1 MLFVVFGIT
10 TAYILQ
16 LLDHSILHKDGLWSS
31 KWTMDASGNCT
42 ARNPDLY
49 MFYFSVMIVEFI
61 LALPLNISVMYVFIF
76 KLKFWKSKS
85 NNIFLFNLVLADI
98 LLLICLLVRADSF
111 LKGERR
117 SENNVTCRA
126 VLFLLFLNRGASIA
140 FLTVV
145 SINRYFSVVH
155 PGIKNPLKV
164 LKRSIIISCLIWV
177 FLLPMTIP
185 TMLKTFECCN
195 TDEGMEDMV
204 AIDILREVVFFSQVL
219 IPFGVLVYCTVRII
233 NRLKMKTV
241 GDRTKLRRAVFLV
254 ISVILVFSV
263 CFLPSAISRMVL
275 LIMSGKK
282 ALRVEEIY
290 DGLMCLSYLDCL
302 LDPIVYCL
310 SSTKFK
316 NVYLSTYLP
325 CLVKETDS
333 ENE

>member
-1 MLFVVFGIT
+1 MKHL
-10 TAYILQ
+10 
-16 LLDHSILHKDGLWSS
+16 HSTHPSD
-31 KWTMDASGNCT
+31 NCT

-76 KLKFWKSKS
+76 KLKFWKSKM
-85 NNIFLFNLVLADI
+85 
-98 LLLICLLVRADSF
+98 RADSF
-111 LKGERR
+111 RKGERR

-164 LKRSIIISCLIWV
+164 LKRSVIISCLIWA

-195 TDEGMEDMV
+195 TDEGMEDKV
-204 AIDILREVVFFSQVL
+204 VIDILREVVFFSQVL
-219 IPFGVLVYCTVRII
+219 IPFAVLVYCTVRII
-233 NRLKMKTV
+233 NRLKMKSV

-254 ISVILVFSV
+254 ISVMLVFSV

-275 LIMSGKK
+275 LIMRGRQV
-282 ALRVEEIY
+282 LRAEEIAVQVY

-325 CLVKETDS
+325 SVLLSVSRSRQK
-333 ENE
+333 

>member
-1 MLFVVFGIT
+1 MEAIHPS
-10 TAYILQ
+10 
-16 LLDHSILHKDGLWSS
+16 D
-31 KWTMDASGNCT
+31 NCT

-111 LKGERR
+111 RKGERR

-164 LKRSIIISCLIWV
+164 LKRSVIISCLIWA

-195 TDEGMEDMV
+195 TDEGMEDKV
-204 AIDILREVVFFSQVL
+204 VIDILREVVFFSQVL
-219 IPFGVLVYCTVRII
+219 IPFAVLVYCTVRII
-233 NRLKMKTV
+233 NRLKMKSV

-254 ISVILVFSV
+254 ISVMLVFSV

-275 LIMSGKK
+275 LIMRGRQV
-282 ALRVEEIY
+282 LRAEEIAVQVY

-325 CLVKETDS
+325 CLLEDS
-333 ENE
+333 WNWPIHFPPTNVLLHNCC

>member
-1 MLFVVFGIT
+1 
-10 TAYILQ
+10 
-16 LLDHSILHKDGLWSS
+16 
-31 KWTMDASGNCT
+31 MDFIHPSDNCT

-111 LKGERR
+111 RKGERR
-117 SENNVTCRA
+117 SENNATCRA

-140 FLTVV
+140 FLTVI
-145 SINRYFSVVH
+145 SIHRYISVVH
-155 PGIKNPLKV
+155 PRIINPLKV
-164 LKRSIIISCLIWV
+164 LKRSFLISALIWLL
-177 FLLPMTIP
+177 LLPMTIP

-195 TDEGMEDMV
+195 ADNEMEDKV
-204 AIDILREVVFFSQVL
+204 VIDVLREVVFFSQVL
-219 IPFGVLVYCTVRII
+219 IPFAVLVYCTVRII
-233 NRLKMKTV
+233 NRLKIKTV
-241 GDRTKLRRAVFLV
+241 GDKTKLRRAVFLV
-254 ISVILVFSV
+254 TSVILVFSV

-275 LIMSGKK
+275 LIMRAKK
-282 ALRVEEIY
+282 VVRAEEIAVQVY

-316 NVYLSTYLP
+316 NIYLSTYLP
-325 CLVKETDS
+325 CLTKKTDS
-333 ENE
+333 EDQ

>member
-1 MLFVVFGIT
+1 MKI
-10 TAYILQ
+10 
-16 LLDHSILHKDGLWSS
+16 
-31 KWTMDASGNCT
+31 WTMEATHPSDNCT

-111 LKGERR
+111 RKGERR

-164 LKRSIIISCLIWV
+164 LKRSVIISCLIWA

-195 TDEGMEDMV
+195 TDEGMEDKV
-204 AIDILREVVFFSQVL
+204 VIILREVVFFSQVL
-219 IPFGVLVYCTVRII
+219 IPFAVLVYCTVRII
-233 NRLKMKTV
+233 NRLKMKSV

-254 ISVILVFSV
+254 ISV
-263 CFLPSAISRMVL
+263 
-275 LIMSGKK
+275 
-282 ALRVEEIY
+282 LRAEEIAVQVY

>member
-1 MLFVVFGIT
+1 MEAT
-10 TAYILQ
+10 HPS
-16 LLDHSILHKDGLWSS
+16 D
-31 KWTMDASGNCT
+31 NCT

-111 LKGERR
+111 RKGERR

-164 LKRSIIISCLIWV
+164 LKRSVIISCLIW
-177 FLLPMTIP
+177 
-185 TMLKTFECCN
+185 CCN
-195 TDEGMEDMV
+195 TDEGMEDKV
-204 AIDILREVVFFSQVL
+204 VIDILREVVFFSQVL
-219 IPFGVLVYCTVRII
+219 IPFAVLVYCTVRII
-233 NRLKMKTV
+233 NRLKMKSV

-254 ISVILVFSV
+254 ISVMLVFSV

-275 LIMSGKK
+275 LIMRGRQV
-282 ALRVEEIY
+282 LRAEEIAVQVY